1 LGWQKGLHGLSA
13 PLTYREINW
22 ESVLPIINSIAAFHP
37 EMTAWRQDLHAHPE
51 LSMQET
57 RTSAIV
63 RTKLAEFGVDDIITG
78 MATHGVVGVIRA
90 GTSSKAI
97 GLRADMDAL
106 PIQEETG
113 LPHASRTQGVMH
125 ACGHDGHTTM
135 LLGAAKYL
143 AETRN
148 FDGTVYLIF
157 QPAEEFEGGADRMVK
172 DGLFE
177 RCPMDK
183 VYGLHNWPEMKAGTF
198 LWRTGPVMA
207 AVGFFDIVIT
217 GKGSHGASPHQGVDP
232 IMVSAQIIGALQTI
246 VSRSIEP
253 IQGGVVSIGSISG
266 GEAYNILPER
276 VVMKGTARWYEPKV
290 GDQIEFGMNR
300 LIKGI
305 AASFGASA
313 ELRFFRH
320 APATVNEAEATA
332 LAVEAAQ
339 VVAGAGG
346 VKEMRVPTMGGEDF
360 AYMLNAKQGAY
371 LMLGGGKGKHDPLL
385 HHPKYDF
392 NDEILPVGASW
403 WATMVEQQLA
413 KV

>member
-1 LGWQKGLHGLSA
+1 
-13 PLTYREINW
+13 
-22 ESVLPIINSIAAFHP
+22 VPIINSIAALQP
-37 EMTAWRQDLHAHPE
+37 EMTAWRHDLHAHPE
-51 LSMQET
+51 LSMHES
-57 RTSAIV
+57 RTSAMV
-63 RTKLAEFGVDDIITG
+63 RAKLAEFGVDEIITG
-78 MATHGVVGVIRA
+78 MATHGVVGVIRS
-90 GTSSKAI
+90 GSSARAI

-113 LPHASRTQGVMH
+113 LPHASRNPGVMH

-148 FDGTVYLIF
+148 FDGSVYLIF
-157 QPAEEFEGGADRMVK
+157 QPAEEFEGGAEMMVK

-177 RCPMDK
+177 RCPMQK

-198 LWRTGPVMA
+198 LWRAGPVMA
-207 AVGFFDIVIT
+207 AVGFFEITVT
-217 GKGSHGASPHQGVDP
+217 GKGSHGASPHQGIDP

-253 IQGGVVSIGSISG
+253 IEGGVVSVGSISG

-276 VVMKGTARWYEPKV
+276 VTMKGTARWYRAEV
-290 GDQIEFGMNR
+290 GDRIESGMNR
-300 LIKGI
+300 LVKGI
-305 AASFGASA
+305 AGSFGATA

-320 APATVNEAEATA
+320 APATVNDAEAMA
-332 LAVEAAQ
+332 LARDAARL
-339 VVAGAGG
+339 VAGGDG
-346 VKEMRVPTMGGEDF
+346 VREMRAPTMGGEDF

-371 LMLGGGKGKHDPLL
+371 LMLGGARGSDDPRL

-392 NDEILPVGASW
+392 NDEILPIGASW
-403 WATMVEQQLA
+403 WATLVEQQLA
-413 KV
+413 KG

>member
-1 LGWQKGLHGLSA
+1 M
-13 PLTYREINW
+13 
-22 ESVLPIINSIAAFHP
+22 PIINSIAAFHP
-37 EMTAWRQDLHAHPE
+37 EMTAWRHDLHAHPE
-51 LSMQET
+51 LSMQES
-57 RTSAIV
+57 RTAAVV
-63 RTKLAEFGVDDIITG
+63 RAKLAEFGVDDIITG

-90 GTSSKAI
+90 GSSGRAI

-106 PIQEETG
+106 PIHEETG
-113 LPHASRTQGVMH
+113 LPHASLTPGVMH

-157 QPAEEFEGGADRMVK
+157 QPAEEFEGGGEMMVN

-183 VYGLHNWPEMKAGTF
+183 VFGLHNWPEMKAGTF

-207 AVGFFDIVIT
+207 AVGFFEITVT
-217 GKGSHGASPHQGVDP
+217 GKGSHGASPHQGIDP

-253 IQGGVVSIGSISG
+253 IEGGVVSVGSISG

-276 VVMKGTARWYEPKV
+276 VVMKGTARWYRPEV
-290 GDQIEFGMNR
+290 GDQIEAGMNR
-300 LIKGI
+300 LVKGI
-305 AASFGASA
+305 AESFGASG

-320 APATVNEAEATA
+320 APATVNDAEATVLA
-332 LAVEAAQ
+332 LDAAK
-339 VVAGAGG
+339 VIAGADG
-346 VKEMRVPTMGGEDF
+346 VKEMRAPTMGGEDF
-360 AYMLNAKQGAY
+360 AFMLNAKQGAY
-371 LMLGGGKGKHDPLL
+371 LMLGGGRGEADPLL

-403 WATMVEQQLA
+403 WATLVEQQLA
-413 KV
+413 KRA

>member
-1 LGWQKGLHGLSA
+1 M
-13 PLTYREINW
+13 
-22 ESVLPIINSIAAFHP
+22 PIINRIASFHD

-51 LSMQET
+51 LSMQES
-57 RTSAIV
+57 RTAAMV
-63 RTKLAEFGVDDIITG
+63 RERLQAFGVDDIITG

-90 GTSSKAI
+90 GASNRAI

-106 PIQEETG
+106 PMQEESG
-113 LPHASRTQGVMH
+113 LPWASKTPGVMH

-157 QPAEEFEGGADRMVK
+157 QPAEEFEAGAEKMVQ

-177 RCPMDK
+177 RCPMEK

-207 AVGFFDIVIT
+207 AVGFFDITVT
-217 GKGSHGASPHQGVDP
+217 GKGAHGALPHHGVDS
-232 IMVSAQIIGALQTI
+232 IVVSAQIINALQTI
-246 VSRSIEP
+246 ISRNMEP
-253 IQGGVVSIGSISG
+253 IQGGVISVGSIHG
-266 GEAYNILPER
+266 GDAHNILPER
-276 VVMKGTARWYEPKV
+276 VVMKGTARWYKPDV
-290 GDQIEFGMNR
+290 GDVIEQGMQRVVN
-300 LIKGI
+300 GI
-305 AASFGASA
+305 AASLGATA
-313 ELRFFRH
+313 ELTFRRH
-320 APATVNEAEATA
+320 CPATINEADATE
-332 LAVEAAQ
+332 LAVKAAHA
-339 VVAGAGG
+339 VAGAEG
-346 VKEMRVPTMGGEDF
+346 VREMAAPTMGGEDF

-371 LMLGGGKGKHDPLL
+371 LMLGGARTGNDPLV

-403 WATMVEQQLA
+403 WATLVEQQLA
-413 KV
+413 KG

>member
-1 LGWQKGLHGLSA
+1 M
-13 PLTYREINW
+13 
-22 ESVLPIINSIAAFHP
+22 PIINSIAAFHP

-51 LSMQET
+51 LSMQES
-57 RTSAIV
+57 RTARVV
-63 RTKLAEFGVDDIITG
+63 REKLAEFGVDDIITG

-90 GTSSKAI
+90 GSSDRAI

-106 PIQEETG
+106 PIHEETG
-113 LPHASRTQGVMH
+113 LPHASRNPGVMH

-157 QPAEEFEGGADRMVK
+157 QPAEEFEGGAEMMVK

-177 RCPMDK
+177 RCPMQK

-198 LWRTGPVMA
+198 LWRAGPVMA
-207 AVGFFDIVIT
+207 AVGFFEITVT
-217 GKGSHGASPHQGVDP
+217 GKGSHGASPHQGIDP
-232 IMVSAQIIGALQTI
+232 IMVSAQVIGALQTI

-253 IQGGVVSIGSISG
+253 IEGGVVSIGSISG
-266 GEAYNILPER
+266 GKAYNILPER
-276 VVMKGTARWYEPKV
+276 VVMKGTARWYHPEV

-300 LIKGI
+300 LVKGI
-305 AASFGASA
+305 AESFGATA

-320 APATVNEAEATA
+320 APATVNDAEATA
-332 LAVEAAQ
+332 LALDAAK
-339 VVAGAGG
+339 VVAGVGG
-346 VKEMRVPTMGGEDF
+346 VKEMRAPTMGGEDF

-371 LMLGGGKGKHDPLL
+371 LMLGSGRGTDDPLL

-392 NDEILPVGASW
+392 NDEVLPADASW
-403 WATMVEQQLA
+403 WATLVEQQLT
-413 KV
+413 KGG